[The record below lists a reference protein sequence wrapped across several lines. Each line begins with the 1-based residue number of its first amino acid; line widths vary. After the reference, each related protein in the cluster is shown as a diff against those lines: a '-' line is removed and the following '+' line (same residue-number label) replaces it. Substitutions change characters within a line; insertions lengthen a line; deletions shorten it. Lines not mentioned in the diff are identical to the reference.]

1 MTKWLPLWL
10 PTKPWPSF
18 FTLDSLGFT
27 RQNFPQS
34 PLQGNAGFHCFDW
47 DSWVEHNIPSFDLP
61 GFFTDPASHRPAPSQ
76 IVSCLFYPP
85 TTPTSYLHTVSMLTM
100 PIHLPHPPP
109 DLIFDTEIQSLH
121 SVIASAV
128 RCSQNKGPSACWFG
142 ENASLLG
149 CYSTLISVL
158 SFQLSFNKVMMQ
170 KASLPR
176 CPFFRHFMKWS
187 QGSLHVAKQIV
198 TNRVKRHSTFGHNHP
213 IFHLPAFSISPC
225 GCSF

>member
-1 MTKWLPLWL
+1 
-10 PTKPWPSF
+10 
-18 FTLDSLGFT
+18 
-27 RQNFPQS
+27 
-34 PLQGNAGFHCFDW
+34 
-47 DSWVEHNIPSFDLP
+47 
-61 GFFTDPASHRPAPSQ
+61 
-76 IVSCLFYPP
+76 
-85 TTPTSYLHTVSMLTM
+85 M

-128 RCSQNKGPSACWFG
+128 RCSQNKGPSACLFG

-158 SFQLSFNKVMMQ
+158 SFQWSFNKVMMQ

-187 QGSLHVAKQIV
+187 QGSLILGLHVAKQIV

-213 IFHLPAFSISPC
+213 IFHLPTYSLYLSMWKFFLGIFSKWPPSLVVAKYMKTLAIFVPTHFRWLVTENLQNYFFFKISII
-225 GCSF
+225 SFLTKKLSR